1 MNEDMKTNMN
11 SDMSNDSDDNQ
22 RDTLMTWLK
31 DAYAMEQGIVEVLER
46 QIGHFD
52 DMPDAQEKM
61 RQHLEL
67 TKTHAD
73 RMRSCVERL
82 GDDVSHV
89 KSGMANFL
97 GAVQGMSTMM
107 ASDKMLKNALA
118 NYAIEHFEIASYM
131 ANATAA
137 RELGYEDIASV
148 CETIM
153 MEEQEMATWLEQQ
166 LPLVTRQQL
175 LKAVEES

>member
-1 MNEDMKTNMN
+1 MNDNMN
-11 SDMSNDSDDNQ
+11 NNQ
-22 RDTLMTWLK
+22 RDTLVTWLK
-31 DAYAMEQGIVEVLER
+31 DAYAMEQGIVEILER

-52 DMPDAQEKM
+52 DMPDAQQKL

-67 TKTHAD
+67 TKTQAD
-73 RMRSCVERL
+73 RVKGCVEQL

-97 GAVQGMSTMM
+97 GAVQGMSTAM
-107 ASDKMLKNALA
+107 ANDKMVKDAMA
-118 NYAIEHFEIASYM
+118 CYAIEYFEISAYT

-137 RELGYEDIASV
+137 RELGFEDIADI

-153 MEEQEMATWLEQQ
+153 TEEQEMADWLEMQ
-166 LPLVTRQQL
+166 LPMVVREHLRMIVN
-175 LKAVEES
+175 A